1 MPEETQIC
9 SKFVEERNMNV
20 NSLKLC
26 GIIDGE
32 VPECSLHIIF
42 TFLLKPT
49 GQENI
54 LSLFPFLYCLDTQYL
69 YKLLNFSENP
79 FTTCHLSLSLFVLC
93 LSVCLFL
100 SLFLCLPLSLSL
112 SFYLSLPPPFL
123 RIYRRFRSCFLEIN
137 N

>member
-32 VPECSLHIIF
+32 VPECSLHTIF

-49 GQENI
+49 GHENFRE
-54 LSLFPFLYCLDTQYL
+54 SLYIFLGNKQ
-69 YKLLNFSENP
+69 F
-79 FTTCHLSLSLFVLC
+79 
-93 LSVCLFL
+93 
-100 SLFLCLPLSLSL
+100 
-112 SFYLSLPPPFL
+112 
-123 RIYRRFRSCFLEIN
+123 
-137 N
+137 